1 MSKQS
6 EAKEAQGYVAKP
18 VPKTCANCQHFKS
31 DNVLSYVGHFD
42 GKEYFKE
49 SNLRCGLGGFAVKKM
64 ATCSEFVAIENMT
77 IEMGV
82 SV

>member
-18 VPKTCANCQHFKS
+18 APKTCMNCQHFRS
-31 DNVLSYVGHFD
+31 EILQGYGFNRNYT
-42 GKEYFKE
+42 KET
-49 SNLRCGLGGFAVKKM
+49 NLRCGLGGFAVKKM
-64 ATCSEFVAIENMT
+64 AKCNEFIAIENLK

-82 SV
+82 TK